1 MKKYIPVLCSFILI
15 IVTTTTLVTTDY
27 VKAQFN
33 IVVPGLMQF
42 AQWMLIYLNVAE
54 FGYSI
59 ARSSQLKKSV
69 ISVII
74 VALLT
79 VVFANYYYG
88 YIHTI

>member
-69 ISVII
+69 ISVI
-74 VALLT
+74 LT

-88 YIHTI
+88 YIRTI

>member
-1 MKKYIPVLCSFILI
+1 
-15 IVTTTTLVTTDY
+15 
-27 VKAQFN
+27 
-33 IVVPGLMQF
+33 MQF

-69 ISVII
+69 ISVIA
-74 VALLT
+74 VAILT
-79 VVFANYYYG
+79 VVFANFYYG

>member
-69 ISVII
+69 ISVCFCE
-74 VALLT
+74 LLLRLYSH
-79 VVFANYYYG
+79 NLKRDE
-88 YIHTI
+88 